1 MDIIERVARVLA
13 GWHFSRNGDNNAPE
27 GVAVS
32 AFVDGH
38 WTDFR
43 DDALAVLRTLREPDQ
58 RMLAAGNAVG
68 GWDARQLWEAMARAA
83 VAEGDPHQA
92 EVAAATSE
100 GSGASYTP
108 KY

>member
-32 AFVDGH
+32 AFVDEH
-38 WTDFR
+38 WADFR

-68 GWDARQLWEAMARAA
+68 GGDARRTWEAMARAA
-83 VAEGDPHQA
+83 VGEGDPHQA
-92 EVAAATSE
+92 EVAAAASE